1 MKRRYT
7 SLCQFIF
14 FVLLQEGK
22 SNLPYRLYLLVCGE
36 QFTTLHYFK
45 KLFAGCDTNTYQ
57 HYCSMYEKSNHVPL
71 QLPKGYCG
79 AKRTKKSPKAHTKTD
94 TSSQEK
100 LFGEI
105 QNSF

>member
-14 FVLLQEGK
+14 FVLLQEGKIVLLQEGK

-71 QLPKGYCG
+71 QLPKGYCV
-79 AKRTKKSPKAHTKTD
+79 KLTD
-94 TSSQEK
+94 DKNRLTGELVKK
-100 LFGEI
+100 LF
-105 QNSF
+105 

>member
-22 SNLPYRLYLLVCGE
+22 SNLPYRLYLLICGE

-71 QLPKGYCG
+71 RIHQ
-79 AKRTKKSPKAHTKTD
+79 AKKNFLEKFKTA
-94 TSSQEK
+94 SK
-100 LFGEI
+100 YAKY
-105 QNSF
+105 

>member
-57 HYCSMYEKSNHVPL
+57 HYCSMYEKKERKG
-71 QLPKGYCG
+71 PKNRPKHTRKRIHQ
-79 AKRTKKSPKAHTKTD
+79 AKKNFLEKFKTA
-94 TSSQEK
+94 SK
-100 LFGEI
+100 YAKY
-105 QNSF
+105 

>member
-45 KLFAGCDTNTYQ
+45 KLFARCDTNTYQ

-71 QLPKGYCG
+71 QLPKGYCVKLTDDKNRLTG
-79 AKRTKKSPKAHTKTD
+79 ELVKYAKY
-94 TSSQEK
+94 
-100 LFGEI
+100 
-105 QNSF
+105 